1 LTRSAVAAFVY
12 VTVTA
17 LWRCAA
23 AAESVSPIAAEV
35 SPAPVAPPVISS
47 SAVWPSKYF
56 DPCGGPLEL
65 VKKYLAGGP
74 CVFVLGQAM
83 LQANYG
89 ATNTTANAEINQNGQ
104 ITTTSSSGRSFY
116 YPNGFVVVGVT
127 PRSQVSITLPSFQ
140 QTSSLTGSTV
150 AGATDMAFGYKQEVY
165 YQPRTFALVSMSL
178 SYQAQTGSKQLTA
191 PGPAYTVMPLASMPL
206 GRGSPFGIAVTL
218 PFINAVAS
226 TTPSGVQ
233 RGWNFTP
240 QIIPT
245 WRSRGGTLIGLFIQH
260 NFSPNTTPV
269 TLNFAQ
275 TLARQWL
282 LTAQYGGQT
291 LASDYTEPEAG
302 ITATT
307 RSYPRSLS
315 VGFCYMIGR
324 SEMDNTSNK

>member
-1 LTRSAVAAFVY
+1 LTRLAVCAFAFFAAI
-12 VTVTA
+12 A
-17 LWRCAA
+17 LPWSAA
-23 AAESVSPIAAEV
+23 ADTASSIPTTP
-35 SPAPVAPPVISS
+35 SPATTLP
-47 SAVWPSKYF
+47 SASPSPAAWPSKYF
-56 DPCGGPLEL
+56 DPCGGALEL

-89 ATNTTANAEINQNGQ
+89 ATNTTANSQTYQNGQ
-104 ITTTSSSGRSFY
+104 IITTSSAGRSFY
-116 YPNGFVVVGVT
+116 YPNGLVVVGVT
-127 PRSQVSITLPSFQ
+127 PRSQVSITLPSFE
-140 QTSSLTGSTV
+140 QTNALTGGTV
-150 AGATDMAFGYKQEVY
+150 AGATDMAFGYKHEVY
-165 YQPRTFALVSMSL
+165 FQTRTAALVSMSF
-178 SYQAQTGSKQLTA
+178 SYQAQTGSEALTA

-218 PFINAVAS
+218 PFINAVTS

-233 RGWNFTP
+233 RGWSFTP
-240 QIIPT
+240 QVIPT

-269 TLNFAQ
+269 TFNFAQ

-302 ITATT
+302 IYTTT
-307 RSYPRSLS
+307 RSYPRSVS
-315 VGFCYMIGR
+315 IGFCYMIGR
-324 SEMDNTSNK
+324 SEVDNTRE